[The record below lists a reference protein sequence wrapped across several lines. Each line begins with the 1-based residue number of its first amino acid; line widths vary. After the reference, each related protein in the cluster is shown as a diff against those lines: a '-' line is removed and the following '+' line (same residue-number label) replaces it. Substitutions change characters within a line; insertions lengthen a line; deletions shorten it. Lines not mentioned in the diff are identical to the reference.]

1 MAVQAPIAGDAG
13 TIGMLQSSMAAGP
26 QVPGAGA
33 DAMNAQFTSARQA
46 FEQVNLQL
54 QTVAGQFPM
63 IAPIIQQVDQL
74 LKQAVLQLAQATMM
88 QTMSGANV
96 PGNGLPGVSPMAGG
110 QPGA

>member
-1 MAVQAPIAGDAG
+1 MPVQAPIAGDAG
-13 TIGMLQSSMAAGP
+13 SMGLLQSSMAAGP

-46 FEQVNLQL
+46 LDQVNLQL
-54 QTVAGQFPM
+54 QTLTGQFPV

-74 LKQAVLQLAQATMM
+74 LKQAVLQLAQAAMM

-96 PGNGLPGVSPMAGG
+96 PGNGMPGVSPMAGG
-110 QPGA
+110 QPAA